1 MTAGLAGLRSDLVP
15 VAGEVLRRVDDHG
28 AAAVL
33 DAPERVDLGREQ
45 VLGPPDRMIRR
56 KRPKLIFL
64 LGEDL
69 LDQPLEAPVEF
80 AAAAT
85 GLGED
90 EAPLLDELAE
100 VLLGRWRRTPARGGR

>member
-1 MTAGLAGLRSDLVP
+1 MT
-15 VAGEVLRRVDDHG
+15 HG

-56 KRPKLIFL
+56 KRSKLIFL

-69 LDQPLEAPVEF
+69 LDQPLEALVEF
-80 AAAAT
+80 SAAAA

-100 VLLGRWRRTPARGGR
+100 VLPGRGLKTRALRGR